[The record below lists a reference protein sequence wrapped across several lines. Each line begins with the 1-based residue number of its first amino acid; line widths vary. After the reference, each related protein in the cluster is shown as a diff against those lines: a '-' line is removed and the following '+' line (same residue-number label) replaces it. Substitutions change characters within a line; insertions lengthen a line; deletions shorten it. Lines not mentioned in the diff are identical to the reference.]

1 MGRWGL
7 FLFGEKDS
15 VLVDE
20 IAKTHKLPKEVVE
33 KHYKTM
39 LEGIENELQNKIEK

>member
-15 VLVDE
+15 VLVEE
-20 IAKTHKLPKEVVE
+20 IAKIHNLPKDLVE
-33 KHYKTM
+33 KHYKEM
-39 LEGIENELQNKIEK
+39 LEGAKNELQAKTEM